1 MMPSHYAH
9 YRFGVKA
16 LELLPQDAKRV
27 VRRFRS
33 LYDVGLHGPDIF
45 FYHNFLLQDK
55 FTALAKEYHRCSGE
69 EFFAPL
75 CKHLRLEPSE
85 AATAYLWGLLT
96 HYCLDST
103 VHPLVMDQT
112 ASQEIGHAELETEF
126 DRYLLKL
133 DGKPH
138 PNTFDCS
145 PHIALTDGECETVA
159 AVYGRVSP
167 TAVKLSVRGM
177 ASAVRLLA
185 MPNGSFRRTVEK
197 AAPVRLRQHFMGRTQ
212 NNKCAHLDEP
222 MLALFD
228 EAMAKFP
235 AMAAAMDSHMAHNA
249 PLGELFE
256 TTFNG

>member
-1 MMPSHYAH
+1 MPSYYAH
-9 YRFGVKA
+9 YRFGVQA
-16 LELLPQDAKRV
+16 LDCLPPEGKRA

-45 FYHNFLLQDK
+45 FYHNILFKDK
-55 FTALAKEYHRCSGE
+55 ITALGKEYHGYTGE

-75 CKHLRLEPSE
+75 FRSHRLEPSE

-103 VHPLVMDQT
+103 IHPLVMDQT
-112 ASQEIGHAELETEF
+112 ASQEIGHIELETEF

-145 PHIALTDGECETVA
+145 PHIRLTDGECDTVA

-167 TAVKLSVRGM
+167 TEVKRSIKGM
-177 ASAVRLLA
+177 ASAVKMLA
-185 MPNGSFRRTVEK
+185 MPNGSLRRAVEK
-197 AAPVRLRQHFMGRTQ
+197 SAPDRLKQHFMGRTP
-212 NNKCAHLDEP
+212 NKNCAHLDEP
-222 MLALFD
+222 MLALF
-228 EAMAKFP
+228 EVALTKFP
-235 AMAAAMDSHMAHNA
+235 AMAAAMEAHLSHNA

-256 TTFNG
+256 ATFNG

>member
-1 MMPSHYAH
+1 MPSHYAH
-9 YRFGVKA
+9 YRFGAKA
-16 LELLPQDAKRV
+16 LELLPEDAKRA
-27 VRRFRS
+27 VRRFRG

-45 FYHNFLLQDK
+45 FYHNILLRDK
-55 FTALAKEYHRCSGE
+55 FTALAKEYHGLSGE
-69 EFFAPL
+69 DFFTPL

-112 ASQEIGHAELETEF
+112 ASQEIGHVELETEF

-145 PHIALTDGECETVA
+145 PHIRLTDGECATVA
-159 AVYGRVSP
+159 ALYGQISP
-167 TAVKLSVRGM
+167 TAVKLSVQGM
-177 ASAVRLLA
+177 ASAVKMLA

-197 AAPVRLRQHFMGRTQ
+197 AVPDRLRQHFMGRTP
-212 NNKCAHLDEP
+212 NKNCAHLDEP

-228 EAMAKFP
+228 EALTRFP
-235 AMAAAMDSHMAHNA
+235 AMAAAMDVPLAHNA

-256 TTFNG
+256 ITFNG

>member
-1 MMPSHYAH
+1 MPSHYAH
-9 YRFGVKA
+9 YRFGAKA
-16 LELLPQDAKRV
+16 LELLPEDAKRA
-27 VRRFRS
+27 VRRFRG

-45 FYHNFLLQDK
+45 FYHNFLVRDK
-55 FTALAKEYHRCSGE
+55 FAALAKEYHDLSGE
-69 EFFAPL
+69 DFFTPL
-75 CKHLRLEPSE
+75 CKRLRLEPSE
-85 AATAYLWGLLT
+85 AATACLWGLLT

-112 ASQEIGHAELETEF
+112 ASQEIGHVELETEF

-145 PHIALTDGECETVA
+145 PHIRLTDGECATVA
-159 AVYGRVSP
+159 ALYGQISP
-167 TAVKLSVRGM
+167 TAVKLSVQGM
-177 ASAVRLLA
+177 ASAVKILA

-197 AAPVRLRQHFMGRTQ
+197 AVPARLRQHFMGRTP
-212 NNKCAHLDEP
+212 NKNCAHLDEP
-222 MLALFD
+222 MLTLFD
-228 EAMAKFP
+228 EALTRFP
-235 AMAAAMDSHMAHNA
+235 AMAAAMDAHLAHNA

>member
-1 MMPSHYAH
+1 MPSHYAH
-9 YRFGVKA
+9 YRFGAKT
-16 LELLPQDAKRV
+16 LELLPAEAKRA

-45 FYHNFLLQDK
+45 FYHNILIKDK
-55 FTALAKEYHRCSGE
+55 IAALGKEYHGCSGE
-69 EFFAPL
+69 EFFTPL
-75 CKHLRLEPSE
+75 CKHLRLESSE
-85 AATAYLWGLLT
+85 AATAYLWGLLA

-112 ASQEIGHAELETEF
+112 ASGEIGHTELETEF

-145 PHIALTDGECETVA
+145 PHIRLTDGECDTVA

-167 TAVKLSVRGM
+167 ATVKLSVKGM
-177 ASAVRLLA
+177 ASALKMLA
-185 MPNGSFRRTVEK
+185 MPNGSLRRAVEK
-197 AAPVRLRQHFMGRTQ
+197 AAPDRLKQYFMGRTP
-212 NNKCAHLDEP
+212 NKSCAHLDEP
-222 MLALFD
+222 MLALFE
-228 EAMAKFP
+228 EALAKFP
-235 AMAAAMDSHMAHNA
+235 AMAAAMEAHLSHNA

-256 TTFNG
+256 ATFNG